1 MKSQLPVLVRAP
13 CHKPGK
19 GDCEKRS
26 VGCQSKCEIYLEYR
40 RKLDEIRKKEDIER
54 GVKQMISSSIFGDR
68 RNSPRMKNSHHAVPQ
83 R

>member
-19 GDCEKRS
+19 GDCEKRT
-26 VGCQSKCEIYLEYR
+26 VGCQSKCETYQEYR
-40 RKLDEIRKKEDIER
+40 RKLDEIRKAQDVER
-54 GVKQMISSSIFGDR
+54 GINQMISSSIFRDR